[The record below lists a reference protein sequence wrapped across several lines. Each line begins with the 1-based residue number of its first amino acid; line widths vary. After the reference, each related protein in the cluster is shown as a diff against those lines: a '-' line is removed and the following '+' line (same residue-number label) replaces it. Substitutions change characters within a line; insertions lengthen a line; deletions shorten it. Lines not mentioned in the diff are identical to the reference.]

1 MFCFSSVRRHTR
13 CALVT
18 GVQTCALPISAIA
31 GVLVGRAYVARQSP
45 VETELHTLRHRQLE
59 LNDTQHAKI
68 EAIERRFA
76 VRKQALELE
85 LRADNARLADAIEAE
100 HGYGPQVSAAVDRSH
115 HAMGQLQKET
125 LEHIFAMRGVLRPDQ
140 AARLDQDRKRTRLT

>member
-1 MFCFSSVRRHTR
+1 MNDRRR
-13 CALVT
+13 LLLIALI
-18 GVQTCALPISAIA
+18 AFAAAIA
-31 GVLVGRAYVARQSP
+31 GVLIGRAYVARQTP
-45 VETELHTLRHRQLE
+45 VETELHTLLHRQLE
-59 LNDTQHAKI
+59 LDDTQHAKI

-115 HAMGQLQKET
+115 QAMGQLQKET
-125 LEHIFAMRGVLRPDQ
+125 LEHIFAMRAVLRPDQ
-140 AARLDQDRKRTRLT
+140 AARFDAAVVKALTAKER